1 MILDVLKFRLKD
13 TEYEA
18 RLVNDK
24 MSMINKFFN

>member
-13 TEYEA
+13 FDYEA

-24 MSMINKFFN
+24 MSFLNKIFK